1 MSQPNRLADH
11 SRPLNQDPVRLRRK
25 RVEAGLTGA
34 GLAAAAGCS
43 APYVSQLQKGR
54 YSASPQMLVKLAD
67 ALGCEVEDLMP
78 SAA

>member
-1 MSQPNRLADH
+1 M
-11 SRPLNQDPVRLRRK
+11 
-25 RVEAGLTGA
+25 EAGLTGA